1 MKLSEAIRLGSALRK
16 QAFDAYFVD
25 SRSCA
30 IGAAAEAMGCAYGDR
45 PSAHMLLHHFPAL
58 LYTSTY
64 PCGCNFE
71 DQQGLV
77 SLVETIIIHL
87 NDRHHWT
94 RERIATWIETV
105 ERRAELIGSDQC
117 FAVRAKREE
126 VVLA

>member
-1 MKLSEAIRLGSALRK
+1 MKLSEAMRLGSALRE

-45 PSAHMLLHHFPAL
+45 PSAHMLHHFPAL

-71 DQQGLV
+71 DLV
-77 SLVETIIIHL
+77 SRVETIIIHL
-87 NDRHHWT
+87 NDRHRWT
-94 RERIATWIETV
+94 REQIAAWIETV